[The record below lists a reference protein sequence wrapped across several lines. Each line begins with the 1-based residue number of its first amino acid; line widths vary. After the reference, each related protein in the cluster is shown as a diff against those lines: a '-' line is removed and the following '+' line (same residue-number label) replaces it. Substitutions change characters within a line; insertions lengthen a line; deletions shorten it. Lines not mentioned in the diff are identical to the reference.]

1 MLIKYTKTTPQE
13 GAANNPLHGVK
24 LVDILEYLVATK
36 GWPIMAE
43 AIDINCFKS
52 NPTIKSS
59 LKFLRR
65 TPWARTKVEEYYL
78 SCIK

>member
-1 MLIKYTKTTPQE
+1 MALEYKRTVPQE
-13 GAANNPLHGVK
+13 GAANNPLHGIK

-36 GWPIMAE
+36 GWPKMAE
-43 AIDINCFKS
+43 AVDINCFKS

-59 LKFLRR
+59 LNFLRR

-78 SCIK
+78 NCMK